1 MKEKKRKRKKMK
13 KQFSSSFPLYFI
25 FLVCV
30 PYLKGCQ
37 KQAFLAPTQPN
48 SKKKNPYNTRSIRE
62 YSLYTFFFF
71 LRKYNSK
78 TIIPFKWDNKPHCL
92 FANVRYSAIKPA
104 QGTKKAKNQRQSEE
118 TCEIN
123 KHEIRTKENNI

>member
-1 MKEKKRKRKKMK
+1 MSKTG
-13 KQFSSSFPLYFI
+13 FSCTNTTELE
-25 FLVCV
+25 
-30 PYLKGCQ
+30 
-37 KQAFLAPTQPN
+37 
-48 SKKKNPYNTRSIRE
+48 KKNPYNTRSIRE